1 MIEMENSVMLLFIG
15 VMVIYILHKPPIV
28 VIKYA
33 NSKEQYNE
41 NCISKLCLI

>member
-1 MIEMENSVMLLFIG
+1 MQVENSVMLLFIG

-33 NSKEQYNE
+33 NSQVPNE
-41 NCISKLCLI
+41 NCISKLCLN